1 MQFELGTVSEQPVR
15 HGRRHRRMG
24 FAWLAVG
31 AVLSLFAVHGRWDVP
46 IAAWLSCVFLLRFVR
61 TRSVLAGMAGVWVV
75 GALSAAFWL
84 YESGLEVRSPILL
97 LCVALS
103 TMLVMP
109 YLLDRLVAPRLAVV
123 SPLLATL
130 VFPLARVGFEYVNAQ
145 FGPVGNIFGSLA
157 ATQHGNLPLLQIV
170 AVTGSYGVS
179 FVIAWFAAVG
189 NTLWERTASRPQIRT
204 VAVVFT
210 GVLIAVLVG
219 GGIRL
224 AFFPPSASTVRVA
237 GVSPSRTAV
246 AQRAELL
253 DHYPGFE
260 ELAHADPAAV
270 RPAMAIVNDDLLAAS
285 EREAQA
291 GAKIIVWP
299 EAGAGTLADDK
310 ADLIAKAAGLARSYD
325 VYVEMGL
332 SVLTHRPPYLRNQAI
347 LVDPRGQVVWTY
359 DKAHPIPG
367 MEQLTPGDGKVPTV
381 DTPYGRLANLI
392 CFDADFPDLARQGG
406 SQGVDLM
413 LVPSNDWPEFGAVH
427 TQKATLRAIE
437 NGYSLVRQ
445 DSNGLAQVVDF
456 QGRVL
461 ASSDYFTSDQQ
472 TMVAYVPTK
481 GERTIYAMVGDV
493 FAWVSIAALIMLTA
507 AARLARRAERRMAEG
522 FSSVTDAY
530 DHGPEERVGA
540 MQR

>member
-1 MQFELGTVSEQPVR
+1 MRQLLRPDDRLGYL
-15 HGRRHRRMG
+15 
-24 FAWLAVG
+24 WLVVG

-46 IAAWLSCVFLLRFVR
+46 VAAWLSCVLLLRFVR
-61 TRSVLAGMAGVWVV
+61 TRSVLAGVVGVWVV
-75 GALSAAFWL
+75 GALGAAFWL
-84 YESGLEVRSPILL
+84 FESGLGVLSPILL

-103 TMLVMP
+103 SMLVVP
-109 YLLDRLVAPRLAVV
+109 YLLDRLVGSRLAVV

-130 VFPLARVGFEYVNAQ
+130 VFPLARVACEYAIAQ

-157 ATQHGNLPLLQIV
+157 ATQHGNLPLLQIA

-179 FVIAWFAAVG
+179 FLIAWFAAVG
-189 NTLWERTASRPQIRT
+189 NTVWEGWASRSQTRA
-204 VAVVFT
+204 VAAVFA
-210 GVLIAVLVG
+210 GVLIVVLVG
-219 GGIRL
+219 GGVRL
-224 AFFPPSASTVRVA
+224 AFFAPSAPTVRVA
-237 GVSPSRTAV
+237 GVSPSVTAV
-246 AQRAELL
+246 ARRDELL
-253 DHYPGFE
+253 DGFSSFE
-260 ELAHADPAAV
+260 ELANVDPAAL

-285 EREAQA
+285 EREARA

-299 EAGAGTLADDK
+299 EVGAGTLADDK
-310 ADLIAKAAGLARSYD
+310 ADLIAQAAELARGYD
-325 VYVEMGL
+325 VYLQMGL
-332 SVLTHRPPYLRNQAI
+332 GVLSRRAPFMRNQAI
-347 LVDPRGQVVWTY
+347 LVDPQGQVVWTY

-413 LVPSNDWPEFGAVH
+413 LVPSNDWPEFGTVH

-481 GERTIYAMVGDV
+481 GERTVYAMIGDV
-493 FAWVSIAALIMLTA
+493 FAWVSTAALILLTA
-507 AARLARRAERRMAEG
+507 ASRLARRPARHTPEGSSPTADTHHREPDERLVSTHR
-522 FSSVTDAY
+522 
-530 DHGPEERVGA
+530 
-540 MQR
+540 